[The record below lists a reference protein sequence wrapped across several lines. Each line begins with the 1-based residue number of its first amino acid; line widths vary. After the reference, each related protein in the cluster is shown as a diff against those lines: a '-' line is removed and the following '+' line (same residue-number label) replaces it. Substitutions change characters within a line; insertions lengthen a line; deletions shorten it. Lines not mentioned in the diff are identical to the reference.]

1 MNGERDAEQHSDE
14 DADVAEGEA
23 QQGEQTSGDEQS
35 VAEDPEIEVER
46 QETGDPSRTE
56 RK

>member
-1 MNGERDAEQHSDE
+1 MNGERDAEQHE